1 MALRMRR
8 AGGKGGGGRSE
19 ADALF
24 LDEVEAAERSG
35 PRLFAHLLLFTV
47 AVFFVAFVGWASWA
61 ALDEV
66 TRADGRVIPS
76 RHVQV
81 IQNLEGGILA
91 ELHVAEGQIVEEGE
105 VLLRIDNIRSAAD
118 YREQKA
124 RYLAIQAAMAR
135 LRAEIDETA
144 VIFPPD
150 VIAEA
155 RDRTESEMRLYHS
168 RQEELESAIEILRQ
182 QRQQREQEL
191 SELRNR
197 EEQLARSYE
206 LASQELRIM
215 EPLAQQ
221 RVVAQT
227 EILQLRRQVNDLRGE
242 LEQTRLQIPR
252 IESAMREASKRIE
265 ESVIR
270 FRTDALRELNQ
281 LATELAS
288 IREVVQAGEDRVR
301 RTEVRSPVRGTVK
314 DIKITTLGGVIQP
327 GQDVLEI
334 VPLEDT
340 LLIEARVRPHDI
352 AFLRPGQ
359 EAMVKISAYDFAIYG
374 GLEGV
379 VEHISADTI
388 VEDNGD
394 SFYRVRVRTDQNH
407 LGRDDDPL
415 EIIPGMTAEVDILT
429 GRKTVLDYLMKPIL
443 RARDTAL
450 RER

>member
-1 MALRMRR
+1 
-8 AGGKGGGGRSE
+8 
-19 ADALF
+19 
-24 LDEVEAAERSG
+24 
-35 PRLFAHLLLFTV
+35 
-47 AVFFVAFVGWASWA
+47 
-61 ALDEV
+61 
-66 TRADGRVIPS
+66 
-76 RHVQV
+76 V